1 MRGFVPRS
9 GIVRTRCDSCSS
21 QEAVHSDC
29 VFLDNLL
36 PVALIGSKRSYRNV
50 VGTRLKWVHLIT
62 AGGRDRK
69 MLHYTLPTGL
79 LMKRRS
85 LFHTE
90 TGFVC
95 ISWDDCSQREQG
107 TVGLSSFSAF
117 CL

>member
-1 MRGFVPRS
+1 
-9 GIVRTRCDSCSS
+9 
-21 QEAVHSDC
+21 
-29 VFLDNLL
+29 
-36 PVALIGSKRSYRNV
+36 
-50 VGTRLKWVHLIT
+50 
-62 AGGRDRK
+62 